1 MSDRIKCKF
10 KPVRWLKIKIIKERI
25 KMTETMVKMYVINKI
40 GELAKTAIYR
50 SEIINAGKTGIQKFE
65 TVVNNFW
72 DKAEEYIL
80 KEKEVDRKWVPD
92 VIENLGEE
100 AIHKAI
106 KVLRVELDPKK
117 LVQDIFNIEKKE
129 NPAAL

>member
-1 MSDRIKCKF
+1 
-10 KPVRWLKIKIIKERI
+10 
-25 KMTETMVKMYVINKI
+25 MTETMVKMYVINKI

-80 KEKEVDRKWVPD
+80 KEKEVDRKWIPD

-100 AIHKAI
+100 AIHKAVKI
-106 KVLRVELDPKK
+106 LRAELDPKK
-117 LVQDIFNIEKKE
+117 LVQDIFNIEKIA
-129 NPAAL
+129 NPNVL